1 MRIPENSLISVLLLL
16 VLVAGC
22 ATGQYASAISGVTS
36 LGEMRV
42 TIGEGWLRVPDADTP
57 EKRSMSRVLSRE
69 NVARDRLMLI
79 SGVSEGES
87 IFRSSSNESPL
98 PSFEASMSIEQIAE
112 LVSQSMQQSLWSGNT
127 TVTATNIRGHGFTGI
142 PGFLFE
148 LDIEMPGGQHHKGV
162 AGGFVDE
169 QRLYVNIFAAE
180 YPSPY
185 EQYLS
190 DAQQVIESAVLR
202 VKTIKMSALMS
213 AEGL

>member
-1 MRIPENSLISVLLLL
+1 
-16 VLVAGC
+16 
-22 ATGQYASAISGVTS
+22 
-36 LGEMRV
+36 
-42 TIGEGWLRVPDADTP
+42 
-57 EKRSMSRVLSRE
+57 
-69 NVARDRLMLI
+69 
-79 SGVSEGES
+79 
-87 IFRSSSNESPL
+87 
-98 PSFEASMSIEQIAE
+98 MSIEQIAE

-127 TVTATNIRGHGFTGI
+127 TVIATNIRGHGFTGI

-162 AGGFVDE
+162 AGGFVHE

-213 AEGL
+213 AEGLSNRDQ